1 MMESNK
7 MAEQENTVTV
17 DDVIYSIDDMTDEQK
32 GLINLIQVNRV
43 TSDTLNSQA
52 IQINHQLACVLNIG
66 EAKRQELKASLLE
79 SADDSEENTE
89 DEVEED
95 TTDET

>member
-32 GLINLIQVNRV
+32 GLINLIQINRV

-66 EAKRQELKASLLE
+66 EAKRQELKASLLAA
-79 SADDSEENTE
+79 ADDTEETPE

-95 TTDET
+95 ATDEA

>member
-1 MMESNK
+1 MESNK

-32 GLINLIQVNRV
+32 GLINLIQINRV

-66 EAKRQELKASLLE
+66 EAKRQELKASLLA
-79 SADDSEENTE
+79 SADDSEEAPE

-95 TTDET
+95 ATDEA

>member
-1 MMESNK
+1 MTK
-7 MAEQENTVTV
+7 QENTVTV
-17 DDVIYSIDDMTDEQK
+17 DDVIYSIDDMNDEQK
-32 GLINLIQVNRV
+32 GLINLIQINRV

-79 SADDSEENTE
+79 SADDSEETTE

>member
-1 MMESNK
+1 

>member
-32 GLINLIQVNRV
+32 
-43 TSDTLNSQA
+43 A
-52 IQINHQLACVLNIG
+52 VLNHINDLQNKMNSMQFNLDQLSVG
-66 EAKRQELKASLLE
+66 KDAFIAKLREALE
-79 SADDSEENTE
+79 PEAEV
-89 DEVEED
+89 VEE
-95 TTDET
+95 EAA

>member
-1 MMESNK
+1 

-17 DDVIYSIDDMTDEQK
+17 DDVIYLIDDMTDEQK
-32 GLINLIQVNRV
+32 GLINLIQINRV

-66 EAKRQELKASLLE
+66 EAKRQELKASLLA
-79 SADDSEENTE
+79 SADDTEEAPE

-95 TTDET
+95 ATDEA

>member
-32 GLINLIQVNRV
+32 GLINLIQINRV
-43 TSDTLNSQA
+43 TSETLNSQA

>member
-1 MMESNK
+1 
-7 MAEQENTVTV
+7 MAEQENTVTG

-32 GLINLIQVNRV
+32 GLINLIQINRV

-79 SADDSEENTE
+79 SADDSEETTE

>member
-1 MMESNK
+1 MESSK
-7 MAEQENTVTV
+7 MTEQENTVTV
-17 DDVIYSIDDMTDEQK
+17 DDVIYSIDDMTDKQK
-32 GLINLIQVNRV
+32 GLINLIQINRV

-79 SADDSEENTE
+79 SADDSEETTE

>member
-1 MMESNK
+1 

-32 GLINLIQVNRV
+32 GLINLIQINRV

-79 SADDSEENTE
+79 SADDSEETTE